1 MKMAK
6 LPKRRFAEEIKKTL
20 KEEIE
25 IKDNDIKELLEELKP
40 ILLKAVNKISFSR
53 LHAIVNEHFKKE
65 YGRGISPQRLKKIY
79 TDWINTLPETERE
92 VLKEILPKRRKKRGG
107 EQKGEQDKKTIIGF
121 DNAF

>member
-1 MKMAK
+1 MAR
-6 LPKRRFAEEIKKTL
+6 LPKRRFAEEIKKIL
-20 KEEIE
+20 KKEID
-25 IKDNDIKELLEELKP
+25 IKDSDIRELLEELKP
-40 ILLKAVNKISFSR
+40 ILLKVANRISFSK
-53 LHAIVNEHFKKE
+53 LYATVNEHFKKE

-79 TDWINTLPETERE
+79 TDWINTLPETEKE